1 MSAGGGQPLSEK
13 SRDGRVIEFEDSDEI
28 KYWVKFFD
36 TSRDELMAAIS
47 AVGTSAHDV
56 KKYLKEKFAGNA

>member
-1 MSAGGGQPLSEK
+1 MAERL
-13 SRDGRVIEFEDSDEI
+13 RDTRVIEFEDPDEF

-36 TSRDELMAAIS
+36 TSKDELLAAIS

-56 KKYLKEKFAGNA
+56 KHYLRDKFDSQ

>member
-1 MSAGGGQPLSEK
+1 MAERL
-13 SRDGRVIEFEDSDEI
+13 RDTRVIEFEDPDEF

-36 TSRDELMAAIS
+36 TSKDELLAAIS

-56 KKYLKEKFAGNA
+56 KRYLKDKFDSQ